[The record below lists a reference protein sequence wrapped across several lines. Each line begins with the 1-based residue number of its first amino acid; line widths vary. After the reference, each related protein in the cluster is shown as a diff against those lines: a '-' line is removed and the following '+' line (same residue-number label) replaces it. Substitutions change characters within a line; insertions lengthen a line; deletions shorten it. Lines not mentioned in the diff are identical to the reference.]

1 MENEKTNN
9 NDNSYRHILKYT
21 GVFASVQMLSILV
34 GVIRNKFT
42 AIFLGPSGMGLLSLF
57 NSTATFVSSATNLG
71 IPTSGVK
78 VISDSRTTNSKDT
91 DLNGREL
98 NASDSNGHTSI
109 GHTSIGHTTNGST
122 TNGYTSGTSVS
133 NCTTSN
139 GSASNSSAL
148 NDAASNGSVL
158 TSSASICSASNSSAS
173 NSSASN
179 SSASNSSDVS
189 VQIAESVALVR
200 TFSLLSAFLGLLVCA
215 CLGPALNL
223 FTFSWGNHTL
233 HYVLLAPTVFF
244 TILAG
249 GETAVLKAMGQL
261 RALATQA
268 SLLALFSLFVS
279 VPIYWLFE
287 QRGILAVLFLIAFCQ
302 WLLCL
307 RYSRRVVHWSVNFSK
322 MTLVRGIPLLRL
334 GISFILAGMM
344 NSGAEFLVRAF
355 LNTQGD
361 LEMVGLFNAGVT
373 IVVVYAGIVFSVMES
388 DYYPRLSSIVGER
401 RSLEMVEQR
410 RLTVNRQ
417 LEMNVLLIGPIVAV
431 MILTLPIIIRI
442 LYSSEFSGML
452 LMTQMA
458 AVGMLFKAIYLP
470 IEYLPLSCG
479 ESKVFFVQESFC
491 VILLVLCEIVGY
503 MLSGLLGL
511 GLGITL
517 AYLVESLAVL
527 IFSRLYYG
535 YRLSRKAMGYI
546 AFHFCMLLT
555 IVLAAFYDGK
565 SLFYLVSVGLL
576 CVASIIFSLI
586 SIRKSLKN

>member
-9 NDNSYRHILKYT
+9 NDNSYKHILKYT
-21 GVFASVQMLSILV
+21 GVFASVQMLGILV

-78 VISDSRTTNSKDT
+78 IVSDSRGCETKD
-91 DLNGREL
+91 GE
-98 NASDSNGHTSI
+98 SEVQSI
-109 GHTSIGHTTNGST
+109 SEVET
-122 TNGYTSGTSVS
+122 V
-133 NCTTSN
+133 
-139 GSASNSSAL
+139 
-148 NDAASNGSVL
+148 AASL
-158 TSSASICSASNSSAS
+158 QTI
-173 NSSASN
+173 
-179 SSASNSSDVS
+179 
-189 VQIAESVALVR
+189 ESVILVR
-200 TFSLLSAFLGLLVCA
+200 TFSLLAAFLGLLVCA
-215 CLGPALNL
+215 CLGPVLNL

-261 RALATQA
+261 RGLAMQA
-268 SLLALFSLFVS
+268 SLLAIFSLLVS
-279 VPIYWLFE
+279 VPIYWFFE
-287 QRGILAVLFLIAFCQ
+287 QSGILAVLFLVAFCQ

-307 RYSRRVVHWSVNFSK
+307 RFSRRIVHWSVNFSK
-322 MTLVRGIPLLRL
+322 MTLVRGLPLLRL
-334 GISFILAGMM
+334 GISFVLAGMM

-373 IVVVYAGIVFSVMES
+373 IVVVYAGMVFSVMDS
-388 DYYPRLSSIVGER
+388 DYFPRLSSIVGGRKTPEI
-401 RSLEMVEQR
+401 VEQR
-410 RLTVNRQ
+410 NVTVNRQ

-431 MILTLPIIIRI
+431 MILFLPIIIRI

-470 IEYLPLSCG
+470 IEYLPLSRG

-491 VILLVLCEIVGY
+491 VILLAACEIGGY
-503 MLSGLLGL
+503 LLAELFGL

-517 AYLVESLAVL
+517 AYMVESVAVL

-546 AFHFCMLLT
+546 AFHFCALLV
-555 IVLAAFYDGK
+555 IALAALFDGK
-565 SLFYLVSVGLL
+565 SLFYMVAVGLL
-576 CVASIIFSLI
+576 CIVSIAFSLI
-586 SIRKSLKN
+586 RIRKSLQN